1 MPPDTGRAAGMDTNP
16 GGEERRRFERH
27 NIYLPVVASGK
38 DRRGERVTESTFTV
52 NVSPGGALLIC
63 QNAYPPGNVLDI
75 YFRQWTS
82 VETIHHIRA
91 RVVRETTIT
100 LRHADDISKGVGVAF
115 KRTAA
120 FL

>member
-52 NVSPGGALLIC
+52 NRVPWGRAPHLPKRVHPGECVGHLLPAVDECGDDSPYPCSGGA
-63 QNAYPPGNVLDI
+63 
-75 YFRQWTS
+75 
-82 VETIHHIRA
+82 
-91 RVVRETTIT
+91 
-100 LRHADDISKGVGVAF
+100 
-115 KRTAA
+115 
-120 FL
+120 